1 MKFLGCAVQLLWLIF
16 IVPDFVASAM
26 LPPYNFALLSHSA
39 RRVRNPLLR
48 SKLALLGSVESGV
61 KYFFLIQI
69 TKSTHADTT
78 SDEDLQITKGILSL
92 QI

>member
-1 MKFLGCAVQLLWLIF
+1 MFFSLPICILTSEREKVKKKKKMKFLGCAVQLLWLIF

-48 SKLALLGSVESGV
+48 SKLTLLSSVESVV
-61 KYFFLIQI
+61 K
-69 TKSTHADTT
+69 
-78 SDEDLQITKGILSL
+78 
-92 QI
+92 